1 MAAGEAVGVALL
13 GCGTV
18 GTGVAQALSGKEDAF
33 TRYVGCPLRLV
44 GVLVR
49 DLGKARPG
57 LPPEVPLTD
66 RADDLISSPE
76 VAIVIEAM
84 GGEHPALSNTSK
96 PPCAQGST
104 SLPRT
109 RK

>member
-66 RADDLISSPE
+66 RAADLISSPE

-84 GGEHPALSNTSK
+84 GANTLLSNTSK
-96 PPCAQGST
+96 PPSAQGST